1 MITVR
6 LNQKICVLH
15 AVKGMLQMMED
26 KHVVLLELII
36 KIQKRKQ
43 NNKKEDLQKSKK
55 LKETKEKI

>member
-1 MITVR
+1 
-6 LNQKICVLH
+6 
-15 AVKGMLQMMED
+15 MLQMMED